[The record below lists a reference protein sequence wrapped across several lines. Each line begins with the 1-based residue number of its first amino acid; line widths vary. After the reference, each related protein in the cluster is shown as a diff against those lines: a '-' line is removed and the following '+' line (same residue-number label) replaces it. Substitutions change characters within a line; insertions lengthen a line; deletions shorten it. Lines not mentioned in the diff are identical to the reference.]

1 MPIQWKRFWG
11 RYDWPLHVPAAVNTL
26 TCRLA
31 DAWFTFVARLKLWFH
46 CCRVGPGLRVD
57 GRMIVCASRRGA
69 IVLGSQVRFI
79 SRHGANLVGLQGPV
93 ILHSIADG
101 RIAIG
106 DHSGG
111 SSVVISSRA
120 SVSIGQRALMGGN
133 VRIYDHDYHSV
144 EAENRREPLRDA
156 QHVRSRPVRIGDDV
170 FIGTNAIILKGV
182 SIGDRSIIGAG
193 SVVSCDVPADE
204 VWAGNPARR
213 VKSLLDRTPPSPDE
227 TTLPAPQAR
236 EAP

>member
-1 MPIQWKRFWG
+1 MQWKRFRA
-11 RYDWPLHVPAAVNTL
+11 RYDWPLHVPAAANTI
-26 TCRLA
+26 A
-31 DAWFTFVARLKLWFH
+31 
-46 CCRVGPGLRVD
+46 CRVADIWYTFLARVKLSAHRCQAGPRLRVD
-57 GRMIVCASRRGA
+57 GRMIVRASRRGV
-69 IVLGSQVRFI
+69 IVLGSHVRFI

-93 ILHSIADG
+93 ILHSIENG

-120 SVSIGQRALMGGN
+120 SVSIGQRVLMGGN

-144 EAENRREPLRDA
+144 EAENRRDPLRDA
-156 QHVRSRPVRIGDDV
+156 QHVRSRPIRIGDDV

-182 SIGDRSIIGAG
+182 TIGDRSIIGAG

-213 VKSLLDRTPPSPDE
+213 VKSLHGPSMPAPGQAAF
-227 TTLPAPQAR
+227 PAPQAN

>member
-1 MPIQWKRFWG
+1 MQWKRFRE
-11 RYDWPLHVPAAVNTL
+11 RYDWPLHVPAAAHTI

-31 DAWFTFVARLKLWFH
+31 DIWYTFLARIKLSAYR
-46 CCRVGPGLRVD
+46 CPVGPGLRVD
-57 GRMIVCASRRGA
+57 GRIVVCASRRAA
-69 IVLGSQVRFI
+69 IVLGSHVRFI

-120 SVSIGQRALMGGN
+120 SVTIGQRVLMGGN

-193 SVVSCDVPADE
+193 SVVSCTVPADE

-213 VKSLLDRTPPSPDE
+213 VKSLRGLSVPALGQ
-227 TTLPAPQAR
+227 TTFRAPQAHER
-236 EAP
+236 P